1 MVENVIENGAAG
13 QRDYDGVAKT
23 LHWLILLLLIAQYT
37 IAWTMPHIG
46 RNTPAEGLVSLH
58 FSIGVTI
65 LAIVILRLLWRWTH
79 PMPMLRGIV
88 PLGSTGSPTSRT
100 YCFISCCSFCRSSAG
115 SMRGSAAMRSISSGL
130 FTIPQWIAASPA
142 LAGRTGDI
150 HAAIGTILLIL
161 VGLHVLGALYHL
173 ARRDGVFSRMLPRR
187 KLTASA

>member
-58 FSIGVTI
+58 FSTGVTI
-65 LAIVILRLLWRWTH
+65 LAIVILRLLWRLTH
-79 PMPMLRGIV
+79 PIPTLRGIV
-88 PLGSTGSPTSRT
+88 PAWQYGLAYLSHILLYLVLLVLPILGWVD
-100 YCFISCCSFCRSSAG
+100 AG
-115 SMRGSAAMRSISSGL
+115 FRGYAVDFFGL

-173 ARRDGVFSRMLPRR
+173 ARRDGVFSRMLPRGN
-187 KLTASA
+187 